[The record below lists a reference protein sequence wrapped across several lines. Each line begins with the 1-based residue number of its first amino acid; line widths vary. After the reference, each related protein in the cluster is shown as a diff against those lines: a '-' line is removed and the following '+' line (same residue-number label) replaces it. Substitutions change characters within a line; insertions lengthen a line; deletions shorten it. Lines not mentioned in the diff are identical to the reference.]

1 MHHSYTNTLHTQPI
15 HLSSSTIYYYQG
27 VGELTKSYQHSREN
41 LCTHQKMVSERAQD
55 IRAKVY
61 AQCKEED
68 PPLSLK
74 QLKAKV
80 KKLSN
85 LVRMTISV

>member
-1 MHHSYTNTLHTQPI
+1 
-15 HLSSSTIYYYQG
+15 
-27 VGELTKSYQHSREN
+27 
-41 LCTHQKMVSERAQD
+41 MVSERAQD

-80 KKLSN
+80 KKLKPRTSLKEYIPGLEN
-85 LVRMTISV
+85 YDNKLVHDAL